1 MSRCG
6 RATTPAKPTRSA
18 RCAHLPIGSIRRGVL
33 SLPVSD
39 YSEKRMF
46 RRLKVAFELGSS
58 SAI

>member
-1 MSRCG
+1 
-6 RATTPAKPTRSA
+6 
-18 RCAHLPIGSIRRGVL
+18 L